1 MERTAC
7 FTPAG
12 PDRTNENGLQGRP
25 FELHVSL
32 RAVALLKLLVAA
44 TWARI
49 VAANVLQRVT
59 HRFLM
64 GMAAVR
70 TVDMAMLV
78 VVVGVA
84 MIVVIVI
91 VIAIGAMHM
100 GLLVHQVTPE

>member
-1 MERTAC
+1 M
-7 FTPAG
+7 
-12 PDRTNENGLQGRP
+12 
-25 FELHVSL
+25 
-32 RAVALLKLLVAA
+32 ALLELLVAA

-64 GMAAVR
+64 GMAAIR

-91 VIAIGAMHM
+91 AIGAMHM
-100 GLLVHQVTPE
+100 GLLVHRVTPE